1 MLKLTDNQKS
11 KESSWSYYYMT
22 LSYDNRRSYIFSWEQ
37 ADQLCDD
44 PKYNTDKLRKWR
56 GLTIL
61 LTAIAYF
68 SIFWIYPSKALL
80 TGLIKDCTKKFKPW
94 IISMLGQSIL
104 VFVLFFV
111 VLPLFSWERI
121 YIRCLFGNYVIDQ
134 NFIYRYIEHYWWLII
149 LIVLVPQMIVWTV
162 AIKEDYRDKNR

>member
-1 MLKLTDNQKS
+1 
-11 KESSWSYYYMT
+11 MT

-94 IISMLGQSIL
+94 IISMLGQSFL
-104 VFVLFFV
+104 VFVFF
-111 VLPLFSWERI
+111 FAGSSSWDRI
-121 YIRCLFGNYVIDQ
+121 YIRCIFDKYIIEQ
-134 NFIYRYIEHYWWLII
+134 YKIYRYIEHYWWLII

-162 AIKEDYRDKNR
+162 AIKEDYIDKNR